1 MRSSADRI
9 LRIVRRA
16 LERRDEVEIDG
27 LGVLRRAPGGGCEF
41 IPETR
46 PRVFIAYVQE
56 DLAQARRL
64 CRDLA
69 AAGCAPWLDREQLL
83 PGQNWPRAIE
93 RAISVADAFVAC
105 FSARALVKR
114 GQFQSEL
121 RYALECAA
129 QVPPEG
135 VFLIPVRLEP
145 CQVPRE
151 IARQWQ
157 YTDLFPDWERGVKR
171 VASAIHQA
179 GAGRILPVW
188 SSGGNTP

>member
-1 MRSSADRI
+1 MSGPAERI
-9 LRIVRRA
+9 LEIVRRA
-16 LERRDEVEIDG
+16 LERRDHVEIDG
-27 LGVLRRAPGGGCEF
+27 LGVFRRTCGGGCEF

-46 PRVFIAYVQE
+46 PRAFIAYVQE
-56 DLAQARRL
+56 DLALARRL

-105 FSARALVKR
+105 FSPRALVKR

-121 RYALECAA
+121 RYALQCAS

-157 YTDLFPDWERGVKR
+157 YTDLFPDWGRGVER
-171 VASAIHQA
+171 IAAAVHQA
-179 GAGRILPVW
+179 GAGRIPPLW
-188 SSGGNTP
+188 GG